1 MKGSIIL
8 EVLANEWAKMDLL
21 ALGEEF
27 NYVVTR
33 KAKYVLMRILKY
45 NVEFNAQNKK
55 KIVAWRIK
63 ILLIL

>member
-27 NYVVTR
+27 NYVVIR

-55 KIVAWRIK
+55 EIVAWRIK

>member
-1 MKGSIIL
+1 
-8 EVLANEWAKMDLL
+8 MDLL

-27 NYVVTR
+27 NYVVIR

-55 KIVAWRIK
+55 EIVAWRIK